1 MLDVYRLADKG
12 LGNSAWLV
20 DLGDGSSLVVDPS
33 RDPRVP
39 LQRAGEAG
47 LKIRWVAETHLHAD
61 FISGGLDLSNE
72 VSEAK
77 LIAPADADLDYPH
90 EPVRE
95 PMDVDLG
102 GLVLRPLATPGHTPE
117 HLAYL
122 LLDDGRP
129 EALFSGGTLIVD
141 GVARPDLVS
150 SDLTEPLARSAWRS
164 ITERLLTLPD
174 DLPVYPTHGGGSF
187 CSAGAPDRPAT
198 TIGEQRRSNPL
209 LQVDSEDAFVKRLLD
224 DLGTFP
230 PYFLRLRDINRR
242 GPRLYGTITPRL
254 ASLGP
259 DEVERRREAGAQLID
274 VRPIDRYANRYIPK
288 SLSIELRGQF
298 ATWLGWLVEDPDTP
312 LVFIVDDDQDRD
324 DLVRQC
330 LKVGYE
336 NLSGELADDVSAWEK
351 SGRQTASIELT
362 DVPPA
367 GRTVLDVRQR
377 SEWESGHIPG
387 AQHVELGELPSA
399 TRDLPNEPV
408 ITHCMHGQRS
418 MTAAS
423 ILERSGR
430 EDIAVF
436 TGSPTDWQA
445 RRAETAGVGYTKEPE
460 AQR

>member
-1 MLDVYRLADKG
+1 MVLDVYRLADKG

-20 DLGDGSSLVVDPS
+20 DLGDRSALVVDPS

-39 LQRAGEAG
+39 LQAAGEAG
-47 LKIRWVAETHLHAD
+47 LKVRQVAETHLHAD
-61 FISGGLDLSNE
+61 FISGGLELTNE
-72 VSEAK
+72 VPDAK

-95 PMDVDLG
+95 GMDIDLG
-102 GLVLRPLATPGHTPE
+102 GLVLRPVPTPGHTPE
-117 HLAYL
+117 HFAYL

-150 SDLTEPLARSAWRS
+150 PSLTEPLARSAWRS
-164 ITERLLTLPD
+164 ITERLFTLPD
-174 DLPVYPTHGGGSF
+174 DVNVYPTHGGGSF
-187 CSAGAPDRPAT
+187 CSAGAPNRPTT
-198 TIGEQRRSNPL
+198 TIGEQRTSNPL
-209 LQVDSEDAFVKRLLD
+209 LQVDGEDAFVKRLLG

-230 PYFLRLRDINRR
+230 PYFLRLREINRR
-242 GPRLYGTITPRL
+242 GPRLYGTNTPRL
-254 ASLGP
+254 ASLDP
-259 DEVERRREAGAQLID
+259 DGVERRRAAGAQLID
-274 VRPIDRYANRYIPK
+274 VRPIGRYADRHVPG

-336 NLSGELADDVSAWEK
+336 NLAGELVGGVSAWEK
-351 SGRQTASIELT
+351 SGRHTASIELT

-387 AQHVELGELPSA
+387 AKHVELGELPSA
-399 TRDLPNEPV
+399 TRDLPDGPV

-430 EDIAVF
+430 EDVAVF
-436 TGSPTDWQA
+436 TGGPTDWED
-445 RRAETAGVGYTKEPE
+445 RAAKTA
-460 AQR
+460 